1 MRKYPFIFERAR
13 ERRDHS
19 PYITGPGL
27 NNIVEK
33 CPERAGAD
41 PDSEA
46 AETEHECERREDV
59 DPEVDDDD
67 HREDVDG
74 SLTTGAVSPGH
85 PDCARDQ
92 PADLEEDVD

>member
-1 MRKYPFIFERAR
+1 M
-13 ERRDHS
+13 ERRWDLSHFS
-19 PYITGPGL
+19 PQITGPGL

-46 AETEHECERREDV
+46 AETEHECEGCEDV

-67 HREDVDG
+67 DREDVDG
-74 SLTTGAVSPGH
+74 SVTAGGLSSGN

>member
-1 MRKYPFIFERAR
+1 M
-13 ERRDHS
+13 ERRWDLSHFS
-19 PYITGPGL
+19 PQITGPGL

-46 AETEHECERREDV
+46 AETEHECEGREDV

-67 HREDVDG
+67 DGEDVD
-74 SLTTGAVSPGH
+74 SSVTIVTLSTHH
-85 PDCARDQ
+85 PDCACDE
-92 PADLEEDVD
+92 PAELEDDVN